1 MQATYGKGRRLLAQS
16 CMEEAQMAIAFLA
29 GVLAWAGVA
38 AVAVLV
44 VNYWGDD
51 NQVLAFIPILVA
63 VVAAWAIGEVV
74 TERVFEGR
82 KEG

>member
-1 MQATYGKGRRLLAQS
+1 MRARYGKGRRLLAQS
-16 CMEEAQMAIAFLA
+16 CAEEAQMAIAFLA